1 MAHRASLAYRFML
14 VHERTA
20 LLRVTLEARFISAE
34 ECKAAA
40 FKPLLDVRRGA
51 LGGDPLVRFMA
62 IAAAHLAFKHRMVMR
77 QGERSANFQMTLET
91 GVGRLPRI
99 DDRACSSASFD
110 VQAPGSVARLAT
122 HVLCVVALR
131 LQTRMSSRPEVAH
144 DLLMAGRAFLRAD
157 ELRSR
162 DAGRGNNCSA
172 RRTARKQNYGQRNSS
187 PGAPQ
192 KAFAPS
198 VDPSS

>member
-1 MAHRASLAYRFML
+1 ML

-20 LLRVTLEARFISAE
+20 LLRVTLEACFISAE
-34 ECKAAA
+34 ECKSAA
-40 FKPLLDVRRGA
+40 FKPLLNVRRGA
-51 LGGDPLVRFMA
+51 LGGDPFVRFMA

-77 QGERSANFQMTLET
+77 QGERCANFQMTLET

-99 DDRACSSASFD
+99 DDRACSAASFD